1 MDQVSEDFRK
11 VCPGVHLAQLHDH
24 LPGHQKELEDA
35 YGDWLPALRQ
45 LKTELDPEGRFP
57 PL

>member
-1 MDQVSEDFRK
+1 MDEVSDSFSA

-24 LPGHQKELEDA
+24 LPGHRQELEDA
-35 YGDWLPALRQ
+35 FGDWLPALRQ
-45 LKTELDPEGRFP
+45 LKAELDPEGRFP